1 MGMFRRIS
9 KDIKRSIE
17 SQERSE
23 EFTLALDMVKLSYL
37 KLQSYKSEDFLKPEV
52 VDELTKYLGS
62 AAKYRDATTKLN
74 LHALC
79 ARFSAIH
86 FNLMRI
92 YCDSLTLN
100 NKPWPVNFDKF
111 GCKQIHAL
119 NADVRYLAWGWRVGV
134 VPSEEF
140 WVAKDFLE
148 DYKNHVKEALKQKF
162 PDGSIPVPQLGGGKN
177 SQSYKEYFEL
187 LNDPIHYPEPPRE

>member
-1 MGMFRRIS
+1 M
-9 KDIKRSIE
+9 
-17 SQERSE
+17 
-23 EFTLALDMVKLSYL
+23 LL
-37 KLQSYKSEDFLKPEV
+37 
-52 VDELTKYLGS
+52 
-62 AAKYRDATTKLN
+62 
-74 LHALC
+74 
-79 ARFSAIH
+79 
-86 FNLMRI
+86 
-92 YCDSLTLN
+92 
-100 NKPWPVNFDKF
+100 
-111 GCKQIHAL
+111 KQIHAL

-162 PDGSIPVPQLGGGKN
+162 PDGSIPVPKLGGGKN